1 MYLWNGEYLLAGV
14 NARQATDSLQTIKY
28 YADSWNRGTMYLQ
41 SVEVTAQKERT
52 ESATFYVSNSG
63 DDSADGQTPETAW
76 QTVERVNKEHFIPGD
91 QIFLNAAENGKIRR
105 CSRRETVQKRLGL

>member
-1 MYLWNGEYLLAGV
+1 MAECKYVSMDIDMKTDTFRVSVDGEYLLAGV

-52 ESATFYVSNSG
+52 ESAAFYVSNSG
-63 DDSADGQTPETAW
+63 DDSADGQTSETA
-76 QTVERVNKEHFIPGD
+76 
-91 QIFLNAAENGKIRR
+91 
-105 CSRRETVQKRLGL
+105 